1 MDFELQTTDFQQI
14 TITSQTSFE
23 LQTVGLTTIYI
34 TFSNVFLRCDYFVY
48 EMVQRDLSMGLDKSS
63 IKCL

>member
-23 LQTVGLTTIYI
+23 LEL
-34 TFSNVFLRCDYFVY
+34 SNVTNHIEKISQWFQIQVLLI
-48 EMVQRDLSMGLDKSS
+48 DL
-63 IKCL
+63 